1 MATIYT
7 TRDVLYIDFRH
18 KGKRCRERTG
28 LPDTELNRRKLLQFC
43 ERMEA
48 QIVLG
53 QFDFCKTFP
62 NSPRCDYFHQLAH
75 REALYKAGCPAF
87 SEFAEQWFLEKQAE
101 WRTSHKETIRQ
112 ILDLHLLPRFSALA
126 VNLITKNEIMSFR
139 ASIAGMSGRGGK
151 SISASRINHIMTP
164 LRMILNE
171 AADRFEYP
179 SPWRNIRAVKVPR
192 TTIMPF
198 SLPQID
204 SMLRMVRR
212 DFHAY
217 YTVRFFTGLRS
228 SELHGLTWRH
238 VDFEHRQ
245 LLIYQAWVRNEL
257 IPTKTDGSYR
267 CVQMSAQ
274 VFEVLHPDDREGI
287 VASIQKS
294 AQTLTPWRY
303 EYRVK
308 FGDEVRWLFG
318 NALPEMQR
326 DGSVLWHGFIHDITE
341 HKMMEQELKALNEQ
355 LDRRV
360 EEEIQARLKIEKV
373 QEMERNFLIQ
383 QSKLSSMGEMMGAIA
398 HQWRQPLNSLG
409 LSIQD
414 IAAAKQYG
422 ELDDAYLEKFKSD
435 SMMTLKRL
443 SKTIDDFR
451 NFFKP
456 SKEKI
461 RFCIEEAIENT
472 IGMVSAQLKNNSIDT
487 VLEYGERHYFV
498 GYENEFEQ
506 VVLNLLL
513 NAKDAILESDH
524 MDNGHIVIAVVT
536 AGGRL
541 LVTVGDNGGGIA
553 EDILQRIF
561 EPYFTT
567 KEQGKGTGIGLYMS
581 KEIIERHMDGKIF
594 AGNKDDGALFTIE
607 LEIGSD

>member
-7 TRDVLYIDFRH
+7 TRDVLYIDFRY

-171 AADRFEYP
+171 AADRFEYL

-274 VFEVLHPDDREGI
+274 VFEVLHQHRQTQHRTQPDDFVFCSRSGTPLEDRN
-287 VASIQKS
+287 VANRVWYPLLKLLSLEARKPY
-294 AQTLTPWRY
+294 QTRHTTATLWLAAGESPEWIARQLGHSSTQMLFRVYSRY
-303 EYRVK
+303 VPDLA
-308 FGDEVRWLFG
+308 G
-318 NALPEMQR
+318 R
-326 DGSVLWHGFIHDITE
+326 DGSAF
-341 HKMMEQELKALNEQ
+341 EQ
-355 LDRRV
+355 L
-360 EEEIQARLKIEKV
+360 
-373 QEMERNFLIQ
+373 MQ
-383 QSKLSSMGEMMGAIA
+383 Q
-398 HQWRQPLNSLG
+398 Q
-409 LSIQD
+409 
-414 IAAAKQYG
+414 
-422 ELDDAYLEKFKSD
+422 
-435 SMMTLKRL
+435 
-443 SKTIDDFR
+443 
-451 NFFKP
+451 
-456 SKEKI
+456 
-461 RFCIEEAIENT
+461 
-472 IGMVSAQLKNNSIDT
+472 
-487 VLEYGERHYFV
+487 
-498 GYENEFEQ
+498 
-506 VVLNLLL
+506 
-513 NAKDAILESDH
+513 
-524 MDNGHIVIAVVT
+524 
-536 AGGRL
+536 
-541 LVTVGDNGGGIA
+541 GIH
-553 EDILQRIF
+553 
-561 EPYFTT
+561 
-567 KEQGKGTGIGLYMS
+567 S
-581 KEIIERHMDGKIF
+581 
-594 AGNKDDGALFTIE
+594 
-607 LEIGSD
+607 

>member
-28 LPDTELNRRKLLQFC
+28 LPDTELNRRKLQQFC

-48 QIVLG
+48 QIILG

-62 NSPRCDYFHQLAH
+62 NSPRCAYFHQLAH
-75 REALYKAGCPAF
+75 REALYKAGCPSF

-198 SLPQID
+198 TLPQID
-204 SMLRMVRR
+204 NLLRIVRR

-267 CVQMSAQ
+267 CVQMSTQ
-274 VFEVLHPDDREGI
+274 VFEVLQQHRQTQHRTQPDDFVFCSRSGTPLEDRN
-287 VASIQKS
+287 VANRIWYPLLKLLCLEARKPYQSRHTT
-294 AQTLTPWRY
+294 ATLWLAAGESPEWIARQLGHSSTQMLFRVYSRY
-303 EYRVK
+303 VPDLA
-308 FGDEVRWLFG
+308 G
-318 NALPEMQR
+318 R
-326 DGSVLWHGFIHDITE
+326 DGSAF
-341 HKMMEQELKALNEQ
+341 EQ
-355 LDRRV
+355 L
-360 EEEIQARLKIEKV
+360 V
-373 QEMERNFLIQ
+373 QQ
-383 QSKLSSMGEMMGAIA
+383 QGI
-398 HQWRQPLNSLG
+398 NS
-409 LSIQD
+409 
-414 IAAAKQYG
+414 
-422 ELDDAYLEKFKSD
+422 
-435 SMMTLKRL
+435 
-443 SKTIDDFR
+443 
-451 NFFKP
+451 
-456 SKEKI
+456 
-461 RFCIEEAIENT
+461 
-472 IGMVSAQLKNNSIDT
+472 
-487 VLEYGERHYFV
+487 
-498 GYENEFEQ
+498 
-506 VVLNLLL
+506 
-513 NAKDAILESDH
+513 
-524 MDNGHIVIAVVT
+524 
-536 AGGRL
+536 
-541 LVTVGDNGGGIA
+541 
-553 EDILQRIF
+553 
-561 EPYFTT
+561 
-567 KEQGKGTGIGLYMS
+567 
-581 KEIIERHMDGKIF
+581 
-594 AGNKDDGALFTIE
+594 
-607 LEIGSD
+607 